1 MMIIKKLSQYSK
13 NINKLLTK
21 IICIM
26 ILFSVC
32 FSSLRTAYDS
42 HTSFYKKEPNKNFVE
57 ILDKIHA
64 NKIYNIFLN
73 YSGLNTGY
81 GFFSPNVSSDFI
93 ITHNI
98 YKNNREYLIFSNSIF
113 QTKEGAHRFANLNS
127 LFMEKV
133 ESIENE
139 TKIDS
144 MRIKYLDM
152 ILRRLNNYHTKNDMK
167 IDSIKTNLYLYHFPF
182 LKEYPNV
189 KPKLIQIET
198 NTKITRIKK

>member
-1 MMIIKKLSQYSK
+1 
-13 NINKLLTK
+13 
-21 IICIM
+21 
-26 ILFSVC
+26 
-32 FSSLRTAYDS
+32 
-42 HTSFYKKEPNKNFVE
+42 
-57 ILDKIHA
+57 
-64 NKIYNIFLN
+64 
-73 YSGLNTGY
+73 
-81 GFFSPNVSSDFI
+81 
-93 ITHNI
+93 
-98 YKNNREYLIFSNSIF
+98 
-113 QTKEGAHRFANLNS
+113 
-127 LFMEKV
+127 MEKV